1 MISLPNA
8 STNWVAPRPRKKAQ
22 LLPATKSTE
31 FTSDNPAI
39 QMSQLAPARLSC
51 ACFAISV
58 MPCGGPVGLGGVVL
72 GGPVVLMRRTGG
84 NSPLG
89 RDSSTVEPVRDW
101 GRIVTCPAPFLQV
114 A

>member
-58 MPCGGPVGLGGVVL
+58 MPCGGPVGLGGGVL
-72 GGPVVLMRRTGG
+72 GGPVVLIRKNPGDF
-84 NSPLG
+84 PLG
-89 RDSSTVEPVRDW
+89 RGKSTVEAGRDW
-101 GRIVTCPAPFLQV
+101 GRIVFFPASL
-114 A
+114 